1 MPWKARNPVDLRME
15 FVTRRRKGER
25 MSDLC
30 REFGISRK
38 TGHKIWN
45 RYSEM
50 GLEGLLDASR
60 APRQIPHRT
69 PDELVDVIVA
79 ERKKHPTWGPKK
91 LKSVIE
97 SRGILLPSAAT
108 LYSVLRKHGMIE
120 PKRVRLRAAPRPT
133 KLR

>member
-1 MPWKARNPVDLRME
+1 
-15 FVTRRRKGER
+15 

-69 PDELVDVIVA
+69 PDELVELVLT
-79 ERKKHPTWGPKK
+79 ERKKHPTWGPKN
-91 LKSVIE
+91 S
-97 SRGILLPSAAT
+97 SR
-108 LYSVLRKHGMIE
+108 
-120 PKRVRLRAAPRPT
+120 
-133 KLR
+133 